1 MSKQAM
7 QKALDALT
15 GVLDDDKDVR
25 KASITGGLYEVV
37 DCRQAI
43 AELRAAID
51 APVDPVAW
59 GLLAKVED
67 GTWNLQYPVR
77 FAEADAKADR
87 NMYEESTQ
95 IRIEPLFTTPPD
107 TEAMRR
113 DAERYRWL
121 RDGNDAKHSKA
132 MTIAT
137 QHFGL
142 EWDDLIDAAIAAQ
155 GGKV

>member
-1 MSKQAM
+1 MSKQVM
-7 QKALDALT
+7 QRALDALT

-51 APVDPVAW
+51 APEVEPVGYTNADGLKYVDAHFVKI
-59 GLLAKVED
+59 AKCFPPGEWIAV
-67 GTWNLQYPVR
+67 Y
-77 FAEADAKADR
+77 AA
-87 NMYEESTQ
+87 
-95 IRIEPLFTTPPD
+95 PPD

-121 RDGNDAKHSKA
+121 RDQNADLEAGFYVGNETDALPEDI
-132 MTIAT
+132 TWV
-137 QHFGL
+137 GC
-142 EWDDLIDAAIAAQ
+142 DLDAVIDAAIAAQ
-155 GGKV
+155 GGTT